1 MTKAAA
7 ILSFVIGVMS
17 IVAGGKVLQGWQPG
31 WSVLN
36 GLPLYNFAMG
46 IFTVLVPTI
55 LIWRN
60 SPYAMTAAIA
70 TLSIHAVVTLL
81 LLTAFRDAAATQSI
95 FAMTSRLAVW
105 LAVIALLYFAKK

>member
-7 ILSFVIGVMS
+7 ILSFIIGAMS
-17 IVAGGKVLQGWQPG
+17 IAAGGKVLQGWQPG

-55 LIWRN
+55 LIWKNHR
-60 SPYAMTAAIA
+60 YAMFAALV
-70 TLSIHAVVTLL
+70 TLSVHALVTLL
-81 LLTAFRDAAATQSI
+81 LLTFFRDAVATQSI
-95 FAMTSRLAVW
+95 LAMTSRSAVW
-105 LAVIALLYFAKK
+105 IVIIALLYFAKK